1 MSKDPQPQAD
11 KVHMSKFKRG
21 LRLAGQSWQVL
32 RGHRGLLAYPIVGAL
47 VAIVLVGPPAAAG
60 AYLLDDGSTAP
71 GVALLVLAAY
81 LVSFITAFVA
91 VGLATAADAAMRGE
105 PIGFGQGCANATR
118 HLPAIAGWALINA
131 ILTVGLRALE
141 TRGELARI
149 AAGLIGGAWSV
160 ISLMA
165 IPAIAFE
172 GSGPV
177 HAIKRSV
184 TLFKEHWGGQV
195 TGMAA
200 IGIGVFLCGML
211 PAIALIV
218 VGVLVLGGDDGAA
231 LLAGGGLLIAIGFVL
246 LAVSTVL
253 ASALRQVFAV
263 ALYRYATAG
272 VAPQGFSTQDLEQAV
287 HRGGQTGFAPA

>member
-1 MSKDPQPQAD
+1 
-11 KVHMSKFKRG
+11 MSKFKRG
-21 LRLAGQSWQVL
+21 LRLAGQSWRIL
-32 RGHRGLLAYPIVGAL
+32 RGHRGLLAYPIVGAV
-47 VAIVLVGPPAAAG
+47 VALVLVGPPAAVG
-60 AYLLDDGSTAP
+60 AYFLDEHDTVLGVVLL
-71 GVALLVLAAY
+71 GVAAY
-81 LVSFITAFVA
+81 FVSFITAFMAVA
-91 VGLATAADAAMRGE
+91 LATAADAAMRGE
-105 PIGFGQGCANATR
+105 PISFGQGCSNATK
-118 HLPAIAGWALINA
+118 HLSAITGWALINA

-172 GSGPV
+172 DAGPV
-177 HAIKRSV
+177 QAIKRSV

-200 IGIGVFLCGML
+200 IGLGVFLLGML
-211 PAIALIV
+211 PAIALIAG
-218 VGVLVLGGDDGAA
+218 GVLMLSGDDSAGM
-231 LLAGGGLLIAIGFVL
+231 LAGGGLLVAIGFVL
-246 LAVSTVL
+246 FAVSTVL

-272 VAPQGFSTQDLEQAV
+272 LAPQGFSTEDLEQAV
-287 HRGGQTGFAPA
+287 HRRGQHGLAAA

>member
-1 MSKDPQPQAD
+1 MTKI
-11 KVHMSKFKRG
+11 KRG
-21 LRLAGQSWQVL
+21 LRLAGQSWRIL
-32 RGHRGLLAYPIVGAL
+32 RGHRGLLAFPIVGAL
-47 VAIVLVGPPAAAG
+47 IAIVLVGPPAAVG
-60 AYLLDDGSTAP
+60 AYFIDDHQTAA
-71 GVALLVLAAY
+71 GVALLVVAAY
-81 LVSFITAFVA
+81 VISFITAFMA

-105 PIGFGQGCANATR
+105 PISFGQGCSNAMA

-131 ILTVGLRALE
+131 LLTIGLRALE

-172 GSGPV
+172 EAGPI

-184 TLFKEHWGGQV
+184 SLFKEHWGGQV

-200 IGIGVFLCGML
+200 IGIGVFLLGML
-211 PAIALIV
+211 PAVALIA
-218 VGVLVLGGDDGAA
+218 VGVLVLSGSDDGSAV
-231 LLAGGGLLIAIGFVL
+231 LAGGGLLVALGFVL
-246 LAVSTVL
+246 LAASTVL

-272 VAPQGFSTQDLEQAV
+272 LAPQGFSTEDLEQAV
-287 HRGGQTGFAPA
+287 HRRGHGGLATA

>member
-1 MSKDPQPQAD
+1 MTKI
-11 KVHMSKFKRG
+11 KRG
-21 LRLAGQSWQVL
+21 LRLAGQRWRIL
-32 RGHRGLLAYPIVGAL
+32 RGHRGLLAFPIVGAL
-47 VAIVLVGPPAAAG
+47 IAIVLVGPPAAVG
-60 AYLLDDGSTAP
+60 AYFIDDHQTAA

-81 LVSFITAFVA
+81 VISFITAFMA

-105 PIGFGQGCANATR
+105 PISFGQGCANAMA

-131 ILTVGLRALE
+131 LLTIGLRALE
-141 TRGELARI
+141 TRGEFARI

-172 GSGPV
+172 EAGPI

-184 TLFKEHWGGQV
+184 GLFKEHWGGQV

-200 IGIGVFLCGML
+200 IGIGVFLLGML
-211 PAIALIV
+211 PAVALIA
-218 VGVLVLGGDDGAA
+218 VGVLVLSGSDDGSAV
-231 LLAGGGLLIAIGFVL
+231 LAGGGLLVALGFVL
-246 LAVSTVL
+246 LAASTVL

-272 VAPQGFSTQDLEQAV
+272 LAPQGFSTEDLEQAV
-287 HRGGQTGFAPA
+287 HRRGHSGLAPA